1 MPSSRARRTA
11 ARRSLSAVA
20 TPHPVPPTAQ
30 APNPRRGPDVKKRS
44 GGPTSVGA
52 PGRICSAPLGVA
64 GGHQLRRLDDLGTM
78 TAGHELL
85 HLDDLHTSSFAR
97 IHQEDGYCGNPTGCR
112 HTRQPVILQPC
123 MILIHTLLTENALAD
138 EFVSAF
144 HERRLPEKFFYWFPL
159 SVRAWLA
166 LCSDGAYRNFVRS
179 RSLIA
184 SSGAQLARLFPV
196 APLEVVSLGAGQGDK
211 DLLLLEALRV
221 RGARVSYVPVDTSQA
236 LLEMACA
243 GALAAGF
250 PAQGIKADFTNPDHL
265 KALAAEP
272 ETPPRLVLLIGN
284 TLGAFD
290 PIAEARELARLLR
303 PGDALLVDGELYA
316 GEATV
321 AGYDNPLNRRFAWAP
336 LNAVGIRDADGEL
349 VFEAADDPRLPGLH
363 LIPKH
368 FRAGRDVEALLG
380 GEALRLA
387 RGDRLA
393 MNHSYKY
400 AADTFLRIL
409 SEAGLAPRW
418 QGRSDDQ
425 RFLMVLVSPA

>member
-1 MPSSRARRTA
+1 MIS
-11 ARRSLSAVA
+11 
-20 TPHPVPPTAQ
+20 
-30 APNPRRGPDVKKRS
+30 
-44 GGPTSVGA
+44 
-52 PGRICSAPLGVA
+52 
-64 GGHQLRRLDDLGTM
+64 
-78 TAGHELL
+78 
-85 HLDDLHTSSFAR
+85 
-97 IHQEDGYCGNPTGCR
+97 
-112 HTRQPVILQPC
+112 ILA
-123 MILIHTLLTENALAD
+123 LLTENALAD

-144 HERRLPEKFFYWFPL
+144 HARRLPEKFFYWFPL

-184 SSGAQLARLFPV
+184 HSRAELARLFPV

-211 DLLLLEALRV
+211 DLLLLEALRA

-243 GALAAGF
+243 
-250 PAQGIKADFTNPDHL
+250 AQGIKADFTNPTQL

-272 ETPPRLVLLIGN
+272 EAPPRLVLLIGN

-303 PGDALLVDGELYA
+303 PGDALLVDGEVYA

-336 LNAVGIRDADGEL
+336 LNAVGIRDSDGAL

-380 GEALRLA
+380 GEALRLG
-387 RGDRLA
+387 RGERLA

-409 SEAGLAPRW
+409 SEAGLTARW
-418 QGRSDDQ
+418 QGRSDDE
-425 RFLMVLVSPA
+425 RFLMVLASPR

>member
-1 MPSSRARRTA
+1 MIP
-11 ARRSLSAVA
+11 
-20 TPHPVPPTAQ
+20 
-30 APNPRRGPDVKKRS
+30 
-44 GGPTSVGA
+44 
-52 PGRICSAPLGVA
+52 
-64 GGHQLRRLDDLGTM
+64 
-78 TAGHELL
+78 
-85 HLDDLHTSSFAR
+85 
-97 IHQEDGYCGNPTGCR
+97 IHA
-112 HTRQPVILQPC
+112 
-123 MILIHTLLTENALAD
+123 LLTENDLAD

-144 HERRLPEKFFYWFPL
+144 RARRLPEKFFYWFPL
-159 SVRAWLA
+159 SVRTWLA

-184 SSGAQLARLFPV
+184 RSGAELARLFPA

-211 DLLLLEALRV
+211 DLLLLEALRA

-250 PAQGIKADFTNPDHL
+250 PAQGLKADFTDRTHL
-265 KALAAEP
+265 QVLAAGP
-272 ETPPRLVLLIGN
+272 EAPRRLVLLLGN

-290 PIAEARELARLLR
+290 PIAEARDLARLLR
-303 PGDALLVDGELYA
+303 PDDALLVDGEVYA
-316 GEATV
+316 GDATV

-336 LNAVGIRDADGEL
+336 LNAVGIRDTDGEL

-368 FRAGRDVEALLG
+368 FLAGRDVEALLG

-387 RGDRLA
+387 RGEQLA

-400 AADTFLRIL
+400 APETFLGIL
-409 SEAGLAPRW
+409 SDAGLTVRW
-418 QGRSDDQ
+418 RATSDDL
-425 RFLMVLVSPA
+425 RFLMALASPA